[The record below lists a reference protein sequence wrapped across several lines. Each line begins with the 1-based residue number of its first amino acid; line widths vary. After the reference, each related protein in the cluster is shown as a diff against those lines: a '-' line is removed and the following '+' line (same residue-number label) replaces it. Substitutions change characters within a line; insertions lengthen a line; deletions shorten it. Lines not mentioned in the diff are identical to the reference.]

1 MGGECRTKGEKGNTC
16 GVLLGNLEEREYW
29 EDLGLDGNIIL
40 KGTLN
45 RTGRHGLDL
54 CGSGGDLVAG

>member
-1 MGGECRTKGEKGNTC
+1 VARTERREIHTGFWWE
-16 GVLLGNLEEREYW
+16 NLEERVHW

-45 RTGRHGLDL
+45 RMGRHGLDL